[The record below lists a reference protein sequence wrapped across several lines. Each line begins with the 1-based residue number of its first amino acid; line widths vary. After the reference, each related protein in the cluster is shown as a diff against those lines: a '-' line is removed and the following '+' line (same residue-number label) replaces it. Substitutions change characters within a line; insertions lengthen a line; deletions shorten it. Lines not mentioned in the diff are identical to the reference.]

1 MTGFVALEFLL
12 MLIFHT
18 FFIDS
23 FYQIIKMGDLK
34 DAAKLI
40 SSELESGGNISS
52 ETDEKIKYLARE
64 NNMCVEIFD
73 SEGNEIYYVEGM
85 PFGII
90 REMDTA
96 ARKRLYDDTLEEG
109 GTKFYFEN
117 SQQVEHINR
126 MDHKNFSIPG
136 IEIMND
142 GTNGLPFSPPED
154 ERPSDKKYQPVQNI
168 IFSQTVSINGKEA
181 VIALST
187 ALTPLGAT
195 VSILNVETNYICAIL
210 LVLSILL
217 AILIYR
223 KISKPLML
231 TNQKALLLASGDY
244 SVRFGGKG
252 DYREIDQLN
261 DTLSFAASELGKTE
275 ELRRELMANIS
286 HDLRTPLTM
295 IKGYAELMRD
305 IPGEN
310 TPENLKT
317 IIDETSRL
325 SDLVTDILDIS
336 KLQSGVTT
344 LNKSVFSITKNIND
358 ILSRYSTL
366 KENDGYAITFEHD
379 NEAFI
384 EADSIK
390 MSQVLYNLINNAI
403 NYTGNDKKVVIRQT
417 IKDGFVKIEII
428 DTGDGIDEKDM
439 PFIWDRYYKVDKNHK
454 SPVKGTGLGLS
465 IVKNILELH
474 GFEYGVISNLGKGSI
489 FYFEAKISPSREP

>member
-40 SSELESGGNISS
+40 SSELE
-52 ETDEKIKYLARE
+52 DEKIKYLARE

-136 IEIMND
+136 IEIMNN

-168 IFSQTVSINGKEA
+168 IFSQTVSIDGKEA

-336 KLQSGVTT
+336 KQ
-344 LNKSVFSITKNIND
+344 
-358 ILSRYSTL
+358 
-366 KENDGYAITFEHD
+366 NDGYAITFEHD